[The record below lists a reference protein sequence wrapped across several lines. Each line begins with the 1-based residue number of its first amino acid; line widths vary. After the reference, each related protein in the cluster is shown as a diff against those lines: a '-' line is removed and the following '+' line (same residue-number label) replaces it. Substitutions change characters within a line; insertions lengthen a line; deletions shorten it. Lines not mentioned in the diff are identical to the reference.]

1 MENEQRIDLD
11 ASEKSD
17 ESVCV
22 RVRTESENNND
33 TAVELEPNSTA
44 AVQGSSRGRRG
55 NTNPVTSQK
64 RYGGG
69 RVVSDAWNHFKKV
82 KLGEEVQAICNYCGL
97 VMQGHYSR
105 GTNHLIN
112 HAKRCPRRSFK
123 NVQQMHLSFSS
134 KVDGSTSL
142 SNCSSE
148 SKWDM
153 ATVKLFVA
161 RMIVLHELPLAFV
174 EYVGFYDLLKLLQP
188 SIETISRNTIKAE
201 ILRLYDVEKKK
212 TMGILEACESRI
224 AITTDMWTATP
235 HSAEVMCNELY
246 DCLMDWNIDRKLSSV
261 TADNCAANDSMIALL
276 LGKFSTS
283 SMIMGGKFF
292 HMRCCAHI
300 LNLIVRD
307 GLSVIQKG
315 VEKIRDSV
323 HYWTATPARVEKFE
337 NAKKQLGIKETKNL
351 VLDCKTRWNSTYL
364 MLSTALLYKNV
375 FDRLKER
382 ERNYTSLPSESE
394 WNFSKLMCEYLKS
407 FYKLTELFSGT
418 RYLTSNLFFAKIC
431 EIRLSMNAWLQS
443 PIEGIKNMATRM
455 IAKYEKYWDVIHG
468 VLAVGTMLD
477 PRRKMLLINF
487 LFPKIYGE
495 RTESKIERVRK
506 LFVDLV
512 HEYEVNHLSNSS
524 GGVNGANS
532 QAAAGGD
539 FNMLDLDLDEMA
551 DEWAL
556 FRNENT
562 QNTHSK
568 SELKFYLEECTLPST
583 SQFDILSWWKN
594 NQGKYPILAKIARD
608 FLAIPV
614 STVASESA
622 FSTGGRHLSP
632 HRSRLHPSTVEALV
646 CTQNWFWLEQNLKD
660 GIPEEAIL
668 SAEHLIDESL
678 MSEQQSNEVHDSEF
692 SL

>member
-1 MENEQRIDLD
+1 MENEQRINLD

-22 RVRTESENNND
+22 RVRTESENNSD

-44 AVQGSSRGRRG
+44 AVHGCSRGRGRGRRG

-64 RYGGG
+64 RDGGG
-69 RVVSDAWNHFKKV
+69 RAVSDAWNHFKKV
-82 KLGEEVQAICNYCGL
+82 KLGEEVQAICNYCG
-97 VMQGHYSR
+97 
-105 GTNHLIN
+105 
-112 HAKRCPRRSFK
+112 
-123 NVQQMHLSFSS
+123 
-134 KVDGSTSL
+134 VDGSTSL

-224 AITTDMWTATP
+224 AITTNMWTASNKKKKGYMVITAHYIDSSWVLRSRIMRFIYVPAP
-235 HSAEVMCNELY
+235 HSAE
-246 DCLMDWNIDRKLSSV
+246 
-261 TADNCAANDSMIALL
+261 
-276 LGKFSTS
+276 
-283 SMIMGGKFF
+283 
-292 HMRCCAHI
+292 
-300 LNLIVRD
+300 
-307 GLSVIQKG
+307 
-315 VEKIRDSV
+315 
-323 HYWTATPARVEKFE
+323 
-337 NAKKQLGIKETKNL
+337 
-351 VLDCKTRWNSTYL
+351 
-364 MLSTALLYKNV
+364 
-375 FDRLKER
+375 
-382 ERNYTSLPSESE
+382 
-394 WNFSKLMCEYLKS
+394 
-407 FYKLTELFSGT
+407 
-418 RYLTSNLFFAKIC
+418 IC

-455 IAKYEKYWDVIHG
+455 IVKYEKYWDVIHG

-495 RTESKIERVRK
+495 KAESEIERVRK

-539 FNMLDLDLDEMA
+539 SNMLDLDLDEMA

-568 SELKFYLEECTLPST
+568 SELELYLEEGTLPST

-594 NQGKYPILAKIARD
+594 NQGKYLVLAKIARD

-668 SAEHLIDESL
+668 SA
-678 MSEQQSNEVHDSEF
+678 
-692 SL
+692 

>member
-22 RVRTESENNND
+22 RVRTESEKNND

-44 AVQGSSRGRRG
+44 AVQGSSRGRR
-55 NTNPVTSQK
+55 
-64 RYGGG
+64 
-69 RVVSDAWNHFKKV
+69 
-82 KLGEEVQAICNYCGL
+82 
-97 VMQGHYSR
+97 
-105 GTNHLIN
+105 
-112 HAKRCPRRSFK
+112 
-123 NVQQMHLSFSS
+123 
-134 KVDGSTSL
+134 
-142 SNCSSE
+142 
-148 SKWDM
+148 
-153 ATVKLFVA
+153 VKLFVA

-224 AITTDMWTATP
+224 AITTDMWTVSNQKKGYMVITAHYIDSSWVLRSRIMRFIYVPAP

-261 TADNCAANDSMIALL
+261 TADNCAANDSMIAL

-337 NAKKQLGIKETKNL
+337 NAKKQL
-351 VLDCKTRWNSTYL
+351 
-364 MLSTALLYKNV
+364 
-375 FDRLKER
+375 
-382 ERNYTSLPSESE
+382 
-394 WNFSKLMCEYLKS
+394 
-407 FYKLTELFSGT
+407 
-418 RYLTSNLFFAKIC
+418 
-431 EIRLSMNAWLQS
+431 
-443 PIEGIKNMATRM
+443 
-455 IAKYEKYWDVIHG
+455 
-468 VLAVGTMLD
+468 VGTMLD

-495 RTESKIERVRK
+495 RAESEIERVRK

-532 QAAAGGD
+532 QAVAGGD
-539 FNMLDLDLDEMA
+539 FNMLDLDLDEMT

-568 SELKFYLEECTLPST
+568 SELEFYLEKCTLPST

-594 NQGKYPILAKIARD
+594 NQGKYHILAKIARD
-608 FLAIPV
+608 FLVIPV

-622 FSTGGRHLSP
+622 FSTR
-632 HRSRLHPSTVEALV
+632 
-646 CTQNWFWLEQNLKD
+646 D

-678 MSEQQSNEVHDSEF
+678 ISEQHTGGQWLEISALVGSGWKFQHWWAVTGNF
-692 SL
+692 SISSLVFSTSGQWLEI